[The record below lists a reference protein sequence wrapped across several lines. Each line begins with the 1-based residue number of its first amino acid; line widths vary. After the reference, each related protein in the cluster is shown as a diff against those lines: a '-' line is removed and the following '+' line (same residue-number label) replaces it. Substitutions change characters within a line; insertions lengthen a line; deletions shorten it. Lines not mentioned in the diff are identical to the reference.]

1 MKFEEH
7 IQETILRFQEI
18 GENVGL
24 SNFMDNYV
32 KKDFRFLWEAL
43 AAYYRTQELQKEKEK
58 LPKLLRK

>member
-1 MKFEEH
+1 M
-7 IQETILRFQEI
+7 QETILRFQEGIENI
-18 GENVGL
+18 GLVT
-24 SNFMDNYV
+24 FMDEYV